1 MLNFQGV
8 TVIVLIVK
16 CWDAPPP
23 FLSLREVP
31 PKLCIC
37 SGQHKSDL
45 KHEFWAPKKVAKEVY
60 FSPYFRKIQVDET
73 LQFGQICLY
82 ITFQLLRAC
91 RTLQRLVAVQPLL
104 ATLIPNI
111 SIPWLPM
118 TCDTWHL
125 YWLMT
130 GHWSEG
136 HNNNKKSGKTALR
149 LCNVS
154 CLMRRCFANTGSF
167 W

>member
-23 FLSLREVP
+23 ILSLREVP

-60 FSPYFRKIQVDET
+60 FPPISGKS
-73 LQFGQICLY
+73 
-82 ITFQLLRAC
+82 
-91 RTLQRLVAVQPLL
+91 RLVKPYNL
-104 ATLIPNI
+104 ARYVY
-111 SIPWLPM
+111 M
-118 TCDTWHL
+118 
-125 YWLMT
+125 
-130 GHWSEG
+130 
-136 HNNNKKSGKTALR
+136 
-149 LCNVS
+149 
-154 CLMRRCFANTGSF
+154 
-167 W
+167 